1 MKKTARITELV
12 KYPVKC
18 TFCHVLISNLYEIDD
33 GNYYF
38 DGKDWI
44 LEADTQREADII
56 ATLENLSKE
65 TQRYYTMLAD
75 EKRIEPNL

>member
-1 MKKTARITELV
+1 M
-12 KYPVKC
+12 KYPTKC
-18 TFCHVLISNLYEIDD
+18 TFCHVLISNLYEIDE

-56 ATLENLSKE
+56 SKLEKLTEE
-65 TQRYYTMLAD
+65 TQKYYTMLAD
-75 EKRIEPNL
+75 ERRIEPNL